1 MLKGRTAEII
11 VVDNGSTDGTA
22 EFVATD
28 HPAVRCQVH
37 PAPLSFARAVN
48 RGIEMARYSHVLL
61 LNNDMRPHDGFF
73 EPLVDAFVA
82 VPDLFCATAQI
93 FFPEG
98 RRREE
103 DRQRVP
109 QPDRNSMRSQLN
121 APRRSKARTAVMCFM
136 AAGAARFTTR
146 RSCGR

>member
-1 MLKGRTAEII
+1 
-11 VVDNGSTDGTA
+11 
-22 EFVATD
+22 
-28 HPAVRCQVH
+28 
-37 PAPLSFARAVN
+37 
-48 RGIEMARYSHVLL
+48 MARYSHVLL

-103 DRQRVP
+103 TGKAVFP
-109 QPDRNSMRSQLN
+109 TSRNSMRSRVECA
-121 APRRSKARTAVMCFM
+121 APLEGEDGSYVFYGSGGCSLYDM
-136 AAGAARFTTR
+136 AKLRALRGIQ
-146 RSCGR
+146 